1 MDKDDININPTR
13 TAMLL
18 QRYFSAEASREESA
32 ELASIASRHAQSP
45 IAGLPEDLDSDL
57 RLMAALGRLG
67 IADGNTDFPETAV
80 PERFERRWNDAV
92 HKAALKSHS
101 PLFTSMNRRILVAAA
116 SVAILVGAT
125 MTWRFA
131 TMTDAGLEVQ
141 RKEGSTLILAEA
153 ATDNKVPAGR
163 KSAGSDTGRNAGD
176 AYRQMSSTGQPTMSA
191 YTITYTDDNTPHQPA
206 VADKPVES
214 ASVTEENIAVEQ
226 HSEPVFLPAMASL
239 PAERH
244 NDSYLMASHAL
255 DDATSSIADIY
266 DVAEQSMAN
275 VAHSLESILDGL
287 GQPDEQDYTELQT
300 IPI

>member
-13 TAMLL
+13 TEMLL
-18 QRYFSAEASREESA
+18 QRFFSAEASREESA
-32 ELASIASRHAQSP
+32 ELESIARRHAQSP
-45 IAGLPEDLDSDL
+45 IPQLPEDLDSDL

-80 PERFERRWNDAV
+80 PKRFERRWNDAV
-92 HKAALKSHS
+92 HEAALKSRRS
-101 PLFTSMNRRILVAAA
+101 PFSSIGRRILAAAA
-116 SVAILVGAT
+116 SVAVLVGAT

-131 TMTDAGLEVQ
+131 TMTDAGLEIQ
-141 RKEGSTLILAEA
+141 QKGMSTLILAEA
-153 ATDNKVPAGR
+153 ATDDKVPAGK
-163 KSAGSDTGRNAGD
+163 KSVGSDTGRNSGD
-176 AYRQMSSTGQPTMSA
+176 AYRQMSSTVQPTMSA
-191 YTITYTDDNTPHQPA
+191 YTVTDTDDNIPHQPA

-214 ASVTEENIAVEQ
+214 ASVAEENIAVEQ

-244 NDSYLMASHAL
+244 NDSYLMVSHAL
-255 DDATSSIADIY
+255 DDATSSITDIY

>member
-13 TAMLL
+13 TEMLL
-18 QRYFSAEASREESA
+18 QRFFSAEASREESA
-32 ELASIASRHAQSP
+32 ELESIARRHAQSP
-45 IAGLPEDLDSDL
+45 IPQLPEDLDSDL

-80 PERFERRWNDAV
+80 PKRFERRWNDAV
-92 HKAALKSHS
+92 HEAVLKSRRHPFS
-101 PLFTSMNRRILVAAA
+101 SISRRILAAAA
-116 SVAILVGAT
+116 SVAVLVGAT

-131 TMTDAGLEVQ
+131 TMTDAGLEIQ
-141 RKEGSTLILAEA
+141 QKGRSTLILAEA
-153 ATDNKVPAGR
+153 VTDDKVPVG
-163 KSAGSDTGRNAGD
+163 KESVGSDTGRNDGD
-176 AYRQMSSTGQPTMSA
+176 AYRQVSSTGQPTMSA
-191 YTITYTDDNTPHQPA
+191 YTITDTDDAPHQPA
-206 VADKPVES
+206 MADKPAES
-214 ASVTEENIAVEQ
+214 ASVAEENIAVEQ

-244 NDSYLMASHAL
+244 NDSYLMVSHAL

-300 IPI
+300 ISI

>member
-1 MDKDDININPTR
+1 MDKDDININQTR

-45 IAGLPEDLDSDL
+45 IAGLTEDLDSDL

-67 IADGNTDFPETAV
+67 IANGNTDFPETAV

-101 PLFTSMNRRILVAAA
+101 PIFTGISRRILAAAA

-163 KSAGSDTGRNAGD
+163 KSAGSDPGRNAGD

-191 YTITYTDDNTPHQPA
+191 YTITDTDDTPHQPA
-206 VADKPVES
+206 MADKPAES
-214 ASVTEENIAVEQ
+214 ASVEEENIAVEQ

-244 NDSYLMASHAL
+244 NDSYLMVSHAL

-300 IPI
+300 ISI